1 MTTLMNLGETAK
13 NQRCKVKHS
22 SHQNQSGG
30 AFQMSKWVQ
39 KSSGLVHT
47 AFRVGIFWLNNFLK
61 ILKLATSYDD
71 LKVTTEVFKAP
82 VPIKSR

>member
-1 MTTLMNLGETAK
+1 
-13 NQRCKVKHS
+13 
-22 SHQNQSGG
+22 
-30 AFQMSKWVQ
+30 MSKWVQ